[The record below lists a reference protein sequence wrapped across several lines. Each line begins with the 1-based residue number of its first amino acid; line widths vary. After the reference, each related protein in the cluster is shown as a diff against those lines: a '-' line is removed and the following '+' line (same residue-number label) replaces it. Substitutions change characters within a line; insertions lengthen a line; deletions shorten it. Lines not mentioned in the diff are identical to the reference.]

1 MIVRHHQDQLLLI
14 TQPDHAALSA
24 HVMAR
29 WTADGLPAHPR
40 RAAILL
46 ATREHDAGWADVDEA
61 PLVEDGTGR
70 ILDFVRAPNDVRQG
84 VWPRSVERLSAEPY
98 AAALVA
104 QHALHVYRDNRAQ
117 PAWADFFAAMEGLR
131 ARHLEAAAP
140 ATLEDLTQDY
150 FFVRMGDLVSL
161 FFANRW
167 PGPRAEG
174 AYVVRA
180 AETEVTVSPDPFGG
194 RAVPFTLRGRLVP
207 SRGYATAAEARAA
220 FRTAPIVTLDAVAAG
235 S

>member
-1 MIVRHHQDQLLLI
+1 
-14 TQPDHAALSA
+14 
-24 HVMAR
+24 MAG
-29 WTADGLPAHPR
+29 WMADGFPDHPR

-61 PLVEDGTGR
+61 PIVEERTGR
-70 ILDFVRAPNDVRQG
+70 MLDFVRAPDEVRQG
-84 VWPRSVERLSAEPY
+84 VWPRSVERLSQEPY

-117 PAWADFFAAMEGLR
+117 PAWAGFFAHMEDLR
-131 ARHLEAAAP
+131 ARHLDAAAP
-140 ATLEDLTQDY
+140 LTLDDLTRDY

-167 PGPRAEG
+167 PGPRTEG
-174 AYVVRA
+174 DYVVRA
-180 AETEVTVSPDPFGG
+180 ADAEVGVAPDPFGG
-194 RAVPFTLRGRLVP
+194 RSIPFTLRGRLMP
-207 SRGYATAAEARAA
+207 SSPFASAADARAA
-220 FRTAPIVTLDAVAAG
+220 FRAAPVVTLDAVAVG